1 MDLFQ
6 SKIVSEGFS
15 TEEQKIKQDVIFIG
29 KNIREI
35 RRLRHIGQTEPVR
48 QMQLLGVD
56 VTRET
61 PVKIERGIQHIY
73 ASRLRAIRE
82 ILKTSCDDEPFHI
95 YRRKNCENATLFDIN
110 SKKFNKSEK
119 LKGGLL
125 CFAAKLQLTLKFAHR
140 PLTANFA
147 HFTFS

>member
-15 TEEQKIKQDVIFIG
+15 TEEQKIKRDAIFIG

-82 ILKTSCDDEPFHI
+82 ILKTSCSDEPFHI
-95 YRRKNCENATLFDIN
+95 YRRKNCENATPFYIN
-110 SKKFNKSEK
+110 SKKINKSK
-119 LKGGLL
+119 KRKGGLL
-125 CFAAKLQLTLKFAHR
+125 CFAAKLQLTLKFARR

>member
-15 TEEQKIKQDVIFIG
+15 TEEQKIKQDAIFIG

-35 RRLRHIGQTEPVR
+35 IRLRHIGQTEPVR

-82 ILKTSCDDEPFHI
+82 ILKTSCDE
-95 YRRKNCENATLFDIN
+95 
-110 SKKFNKSEK
+110 
-119 LKGGLL
+119 LL
-125 CFAAKLQLTLKFAHR
+125 R
-140 PLTANFA
+140 
-147 HFTFS
+147 

>member
-15 TEEQKIKQDVIFIG
+15 TEEQKIKQDAIFIG

-48 QMQLLGVD
+48 QMQRLGVD

-61 PVKIERGIQHIY
+61 PVKIERGIRHIY

-82 ILKTSCDDEPFHI
+82 IFKTSCD
-95 YRRKNCENATLFDIN
+95 
-110 SKKFNKSEK
+110 K
-119 LKGGLL
+119 LL
-125 CFAAKLQLTLKFAHR
+125 R
-140 PLTANFA
+140 
-147 HFTFS
+147 